1 MRVLSGVQPS
11 GRPHIGNYFGAM
23 RQNVELS
30 RSSDAFI
37 FIANYHAMT
46 SIRDRKVLAEYTD
59 GLARDYLAL
68 GLDAERSAFYRQ
80 SDVPEVC
87 ELAWILTTVTPMGL
101 LERCVS
107 YKDKVEKGIP
117 ADHGLF
123 AYPVLMAADILIVKS
138 TTVPVGADQK
148 QHVEVARDIAIKFN
162 NTHGNIFPLP
172 NERILPEVAAVPG
185 VDGQKMSKSYGNTI
199 EPFEDEKS
207 LRKKVMAIKTD
218 SKGVAE
224 AKDPETCNLFALFK
238 LFAAPQERD
247 SMAARY
253 RAGGLGYGDVK
264 KRLADLILEHFAD
277 ARKRRAALTA
287 DEVETALRN
296 GAEKARK
303 VARATMQEVRRAVGL
318 S

>member
-1 MRVLSGVQPS
+1 MRILSGVQPS

-23 RQNVELS
+23 RQNIELS
-30 RSSDAFI
+30 HRSDAFI

-46 SIRDRKVLAEYTD
+46 TIRDRKQLAEYTD

-68 GLDAERSAFYRQ
+68 GLDPSKCAFYRQ

-87 ELAWILTTVTPMGL
+87 ELSWILTTVTPMGL

-117 ADHGLF
+117 ADAGLF
-123 AYPVLMAADILIVKS
+123 TYPVLMAADILIVKS

-162 NTHGNIFPLP
+162 NTHGNVFPLP
-172 NERILPEVAAVPG
+172 EERILPEVSAVPG

-199 EPFEDEKS
+199 EPFEEEKG
-207 LRKKVMAIKTD
+207 LRKKVMSIKTD

-224 AKDPETCNLFALFK
+224 AKDPDTCNLFALYK
-238 LFAAPQERD
+238 LFAAPAEREA
-247 SMAARY
+247 MAARY
-253 RAGGLGYGDVK
+253 RAGGMGYGDVK
-264 KRLADLILEHFAD
+264 KALADLMLAHFAE
-277 ARKRRAALTA
+277 ARKRRAALTDA
-287 DEVETALRN
+287 EVNAALAA

-303 VARATMQEVRRAVGL
+303 VARETMAEVRRAVGL
-318 S
+318 